1 LNDCIAAARPERDF
15 SRQSA
20 AVLIIACTGALL
32 PACSP
37 YVYSDSVQTLNTKM
51 HAVDSSYQDT
61 ALKIAAEK
69 QLADRIKWVSGTT
82 ALVLS
87 PGCAVDP
94 DATEEPCALTSTAAK
109 KPALVAVDTTV
120 KPPSKTTS
128 ASQVCKPAPVPAPSP
143 QAQSTRAVKNLTPAE
158 LITRLDN
165 YAAALAAVTK
175 AQDRADFDHAD
186 AKVSAAVATLAGP
199 YGPPAKAGSSAL
211 LWLVGQ
217 DLDHRRLEE
226 LHNATEAACQP
237 VHELAEALGGNL
249 KNQRGDRLDGLHELM
264 RSKILALN
272 NLRVIQHA
280 TGAGYGAAIDDL
292 QSTVDAYQTVRAT
305 DPQAA
310 TRALSSAHDA
320 LVLAVR
326 NDEGQTDAL
335 ISATQAF
342 AQSADALASAAAV
355 PSAKKS

>member
-1 LNDCIAAARPERDF
+1 MIAPDHFAKTDLNPFAGGGRPHM
-15 SRQSA
+15 
-20 AVLIIACTGALL
+20 ITACTGALL

-61 ALKIAAEK
+61 ALRIAAEK
-69 QLADRIKWVSGTT
+69 QLADRIKWVSGRT

-94 DATEEPCALTSTAAK
+94 DATEEPCALTSTTAK

-175 AQDRADFDHAD
+175 AQDRADFDNAA
-186 AKVSAAVATLAGP
+186 AKVSAAVATLAGRTSRC
-199 YGPPAKAGSSAL
+199 GK
-211 LWLVGQ
+211 Q
-217 DLDHRRLEE
+217 
-226 LHNATEAACQP
+226 
-237 VHELAEALGGNL
+237 LG
-249 KNQRGDRLDGLHELM
+249 
-264 RSKILALN
+264 
-272 NLRVIQHA
+272 
-280 TGAGYGAAIDDL
+280 
-292 QSTVDAYQTVRAT
+292 
-305 DPQAA
+305 
-310 TRALSSAHDA
+310 
-320 LVLAVR
+320 
-326 NDEGQTDAL
+326 
-335 ISATQAF
+335 
-342 AQSADALASAAAV
+342 
-355 PSAKKS
+355 